1 MNEFVINGNFEE
13 ELNNIKNKIMDINE
27 ITEVNIKFS
36 VGNKTTIADVRKDFS
51 KISELFSENTKIK
64 LDFQVDDTMQE
75 NQRIIKVIC

>member
-36 VGNKTTIADVRKDFS
+36 VGNKTTISDVQKDFS

-75 NQRIIKVIC
+75 NKRIIKVIC

>member
-1 MNEFVINGNFEE
+1 MNEFVIDGNFEE
-13 ELNNIKNKIMDINE
+13 ELDNIKNKIMDINE

-36 VGNKTTIADVRKDFS
+36 VGNKTTISDVRKDFS

>member
-1 MNEFVINGNFEE
+1 
-13 ELNNIKNKIMDINE
+13 MDINE

-36 VGNKTTIADVRKDFS
+36 IGNKTTISDVQKDFS